1 MYVGLQAYTNA
12 DSFINKLSE
21 LFKESIK
28 ICDFKIMGITEVK
41 PKNQRYAI
49 TPTELS
55 LEEYMIYFTTL
66 MTMGLEVLHYMYI
79 SHFALHRYYL

>member
-41 PKNQRYAI
+41 PKNQRFAI

-66 MTMGLEVLHYMYI
+66 TTMGLEVLHYM
-79 SHFALHRYYL
+79 